1 MKYTV
6 VISLLAASAA
16 GMPSIFGRQD
26 AVGSAVASFDS
37 LTDSQK
43 ADFLEKITQENVANA
58 NVQGV
63 NNAGAAAPG
72 SGNGKDVQADIKAAA
87 VDDGQANVAINGSS
101 DIQVKANVQG
111 LDDGIVNLNIEG
123 QSIPQ
128 SWQLAKTSLFLCSA
142 GLLRMQALALGSF
155 GLQHRD
161 TRNNS

>member
-26 AVGSAVASFDS
+26 AVSSAVASFDS

-43 ADFLEKITQENVANA
+43 ADFLEKITQENVAN
-58 NVQGV
+58 VQGV

-72 SGNGKDVQADIKAAA
+72 SGNGKDVVADVKAAA

-123 QSIPQ
+123 QSISQ
-128 SWQLAKTSLFLCSA
+128 SWQLAKTVFSYARQVS
-142 GLLRMQALALGSF
+142 
-155 GLQHRD
+155 
-161 TRNNS
+161 